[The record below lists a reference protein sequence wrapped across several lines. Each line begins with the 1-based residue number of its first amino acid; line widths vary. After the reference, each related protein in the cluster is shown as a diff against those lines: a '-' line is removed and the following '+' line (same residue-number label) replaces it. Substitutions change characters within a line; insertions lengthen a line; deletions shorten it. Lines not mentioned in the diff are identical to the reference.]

1 MAEANRD
8 SERNRL
14 FLLSIV
20 RNIPAMIFV
29 KEAREL
35 RFELFNQAGEEL
47 LGLKDADLLGKNDYD
62 FFPKEQ
68 ADFFTSTD
76 RRVLAGKTVVDIA
89 EEPIQTPHGQ
99 RWLHTKKVPILAED
113 GEPLFLLGISLD
125 ITERKNAQEALLE
138 RNRQLE
144 QKEAELRRA
153 LDQVLAIEGMAMV
166 AARAAELA
174 DSIVVALK
182 AGDTALAQ
190 GLAEELA
197 RAAAAAR
204 RE

>member
-1 MAEANRD
+1 MPADNGDGERD
-8 SERNRL
+8 RL

-47 LGLKDADLLGKNDYD
+47 LGMKQADLIGKNDYD

-68 ADFFTSTD
+68 ADFFTTTD
-76 RRVLAGKTVVDIA
+76 RKVLAGKTVVDVL
-89 EEPIQTPHGQ
+89 EEPIETPSGR
-99 RWLHTKKVPILAED
+99 RWLHTKKVPILRED
-113 GEPLFLLGISLD
+113 GEPLYLLGISLD
-125 ITERKNAQEALLE
+125 VTERKNAQEALIE
-138 RNRQLE
+138 RNQKLE

-153 LDQVLAIEGMAMV
+153 LDQVLSVEGMAMV

-174 DSIVVALK
+174 EGIVTALK
-182 AGDTALAQ
+182 AGDAKHAQ
-190 GLAEELA
+190 ELAEELA
-197 RAAAAAR
+197 RVTAESR
-204 RE
+204 SR